1 MSKLLLGQQ
10 RWASATK
17 HLQHP
22 LSLTVIICDS
32 GTNCCGVITKKK
44 YLRTNWKSNN
54 IRELCSTFEVPL
66 YRPLVL
72 GHTAEASRNV
82 DDVMLSI
89 SSLHTS
95 TTSVS
100 EYPSAWTRIR
110 NGFSAVNLRLCQ
122 LPRVGNWR
130 LAREMRVYCHTEPAS
145 RSLIKLSP
153 GSWNVIHSFR
163 IKAGI
168 ICRHLAGDALID
180 KKSSGDDGAEFM
192 SMVEG

>member
-1 MSKLLLGQQ
+1 MSIGNKTFATSVKFNGDSLWLWNKLLWCNYKKEIFENKLEVKQHQGIVFYF
-10 RWASATK
+10 WGSTLSA
-17 HLQHP
+17 P
-22 LSLTVIICDS
+22 RSWSYCRS
-32 GTNCCGVITKKK
+32 ITKC
-44 YLRTNWKSNN
+44 RWRNAFHFKSAHFYY
-54 IRELCSTFEVPL
+54 IR
-66 YRPLVL
+66 L
-72 GHTAEASRNV
+72 GI
-82 DDVMLSI
+82 SI
-89 SSLHTS
+89 SLNTN
-95 TTSVS
+95 TK
-100 EYPSAWTRIR
+100 WI
-110 NGFSAVNLRLCQ
+110 SAVNLRLCQ